1 MAKRKRYADNLR
13 DAFLAL
19 ALIPVAGLHTASFWF
34 KESLERTSS
43 LATEIVT
50 STALARFAI
59 SADSSETRPTEDD
72 PTADVLAQDL
82 VDAARTYVR
91 SMVKLPA
98 DSAIYFTG
106 NLERN
111 LTALLPQIQPDAE
124 TDLAAYVTGELER
137 LGQEADR
144 LSLVARAAVQH
155 PGRRSQATGRGKRRR
170 TKTERANDV
179 LLKTIKDLRESL
191 GTSTKT
197 VGKLVTPD
205 QSAVPSRS
213 AAAKRRLR
221 ALNTQK
227 ARAALEGALR
237 DMEALLPG
245 HTRNLAKVRSV
256 IKDLG
261 GLAMDQLT
269 SSTPAT
275 ATRQR
280 R

>member
-1 MAKRKRYADNLR
+1 LAKRKRYADNLR

-245 HTRNLAKVRSV
+245 HKRNLAKVRSV

>member
-227 ARAALEGALR
+227 ARAALEGALH

-245 HTRNLAKVRSV
+245 HKRNLAKVRSV